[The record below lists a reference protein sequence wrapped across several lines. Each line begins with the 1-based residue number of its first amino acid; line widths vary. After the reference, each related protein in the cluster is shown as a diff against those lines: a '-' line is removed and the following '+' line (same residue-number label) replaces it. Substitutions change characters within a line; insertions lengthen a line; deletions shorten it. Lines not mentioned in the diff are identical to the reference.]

1 LTFGKYTVY
10 NISTNK
16 NFMQNNNLDGLDE
29 FLCQNYTSA
38 GQEELADE
46 RSEREKEYDRK
57 MEEADNAWSER

>member
-1 LTFGKYTVY
+1 
-10 NISTNK
+10 
-16 NFMQNNNLDGLDE
+16 MQNNNLDGLDE

-57 MEEADNAWSER
+57 LEAADNAWSER